1 MQYLFFVCC
10 RQYYIC
16 MSNDPTKDMGEKYGT
31 KPTLETLLQ
40 IMIEMRNETRIG
52 LAQIDGRLKRVEN
65 KIGVLNE
72 DVLAVRADMRE
83 LKMSLTVHEQS

>member
-1 MQYLFFVCC
+1 
-10 RQYYIC
+10 

-40 IMIEMRNETRIG
+40 MLIEMRNETRIG
-52 LAQIDGRLKRVEN
+52 LAQIDGRLNQIDGRLKRVEN

-72 DVLAVRADMRE
+72 DVLAVRADVRE
-83 LKMSLTVHEQS
+83 LKMTLTVHEQG